1 MIRCRCAA
9 GQRAVRARGFSLIEA
24 LIALSVLLVLLIV
37 VGDAVSRT
45 LHVAAM
51 SNARAGAVRT
61 ISELGVRLSEEA
73 RSASAVFIP
82 ATDVLGAPNGSGQ
95 AHEID
100 FFRRLSTGG
109 DTYVAYRFDAA
120 SGVVTRYE
128 YSLAGGAVAIA
139 HADQVATGVAAFVPV
154 RAPAGSMADVVDAG
168 EVSDVSIDYG
178 TPGVVGGNDVVTLTM
193 QAAPSGGVTPAPV
206 QVRLASRAAPTSLSV
221 LVPAQPPPPVHG
233 GPITIPF
240 IIRGVTHAP
249 HGVFH
254 FGDPGGGEF
263 SGMHQSQVFGQVQW
277 YGPGDGG
284 SLDWLG
290 LLAADPTVES
300 GSYSFVDSSGVR
312 VSVTITCGGVP
323 CPRFRPLP
331 TSGDPPAPTSG
342 VAFDGAP

>member
-1 MIRCRCAA
+1 M
-9 GQRAVRARGFSLIEA
+9 
-24 LIALSVLLVLLIV
+24 LLVLLIV

-45 LHVAAM
+45 LHIAAM
-51 SNARAGAVRT
+51 SNTRAGAVRT

-82 ATDVLGAPNGSGQ
+82 STDVLGTANSGEQ
-95 AHEID
+95 AHEVD
-100 FFRRLSTGG
+100 FFRRLSAGG

-120 SGVVTRYE
+120 SGGVTRYE
-128 YSLAGGAVAIA
+128 YSLAGGVVAIA
-139 HADQVATGVAAFVPV
+139 HADQAATGVAVFAPV

-221 LVPAQPPPPVHG
+221 LVPAQPPPPVSG

-240 IIRGVTHAP
+240 SIRGVTHVP
-249 HGVFH
+249 HGPWH

-263 SGMHQSQVFGQVQW
+263 SGMHQSQTFGQVQW

-284 SLDWLG
+284 ALDWLG
-290 LLAADPTVES
+290 LLAVDPVVES
-300 GSYSFVDSSGVR
+300 GSYSFVDGRGVQVT
-312 VSVTITCGGVP
+312 VSITCDGGAS

-331 TSGDPPAPTSG
+331 TSGDPPAPTGG
-342 VAFDGAP
+342 VAFEASP